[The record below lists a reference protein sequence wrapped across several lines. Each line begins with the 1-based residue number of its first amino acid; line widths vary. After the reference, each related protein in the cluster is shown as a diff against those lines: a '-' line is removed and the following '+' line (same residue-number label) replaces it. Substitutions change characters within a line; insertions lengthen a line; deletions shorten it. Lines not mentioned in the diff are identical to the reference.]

1 MDTAGH
7 CTASAVGEESKRSPR
22 VAAAAAL
29 TEFDQRD
36 SAWTS
41 PSEIARELHLYPILH
56 APYACRPDAHS

>member
-7 CTASAVGEESKRSPR
+7 CIADAVVEESKRSPR

-41 PSEIARELHLYPILH
+41 AE
-56 APYACRPDAHS
+56 